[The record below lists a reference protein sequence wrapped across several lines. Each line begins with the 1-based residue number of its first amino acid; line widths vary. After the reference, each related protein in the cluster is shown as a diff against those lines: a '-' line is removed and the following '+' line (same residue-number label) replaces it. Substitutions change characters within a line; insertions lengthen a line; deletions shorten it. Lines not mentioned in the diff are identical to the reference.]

1 LDSKVAKQEGW
12 TLLSPSDQEKLSK
25 LSIDDESGQVGI
37 SGTVSV
43 DNVQGLADWLNRHSS
58 DTIGLSENNFSD
70 ELKTKLESILLI
82 SSVDE
87 NQLKVENGKL
97 SIIEVEQDKITGL
110 QEALSARLTNEQVE
124 TKITTA
130 IDALNAALAETY
142 VTKIQHQEDI
152 DAIWD
157 VLTWKDIPIS
167 E

>member
-1 LDSKVAKQEGW
+1 M
-12 TLLSPSDQEKLSK
+12 
-25 LSIDDESGQVGI
+25 
-37 SGTVSV
+37 
-43 DNVQGLADWLNRHSS
+43 
-58 DTIGLSENNFSD
+58 
-70 ELKTKLESILLI
+70 
-82 SSVDE
+82 
-87 NQLKVENGKL
+87 